1 MGRYLLRRLIQSV
14 PLLLGISILT
24 FLLLQA
30 TPGGPL
36 AMSENPGASGRVT
49 AETLARLRAR
59 YGLDDPIYI
68 QYLNWLKGTVQ
79 GDWGTSF
86 NTGRPVLTMITERL
100 PTTLQLTGL
109 SLLVTLLIALPIGLI
124 SAIKQYSWFDYLAT
138 SFSFFG
144 ISIPSFWLALM
155 LVYCF
160 AFKLDIL
167 PNAGL
172 SDPRIAYH
180 GWDALLDRGKHLIM
194 PVAVLSLT
202 STASLTRYLRASM
215 LDVIGQDYIR
225 TARAKGLK
233 ERAIVIGHALRN
245 GAVPMVTVLALEIPD
260 LFIGAVIVESIFA
273 IPGMGRLFIESAN
286 LRDYPVLMGILLI
299 ASALVIASNLIA
311 DVVYGWLD
319 PRISLK

>member
-14 PLLLGISILT
+14 PLLLGITILI

-36 AMSENPGASGRVT
+36 AMSENPASSGRVT
-49 AETLARLRAR
+49 AETLSRLRAR
-59 YGLDDPIYI
+59 YGLDDPMYL

-79 GDWGTSF
+79 GDWGSSF
-86 NTGRPVLTMITERL
+86 NTGRPVLTMIAERL

-109 SLLVTLLIALPIGLI
+109 SLLVTLLIALPIGII
-124 SAIKQYSWFDYLAT
+124 SAVKQYSWFDYLAT

-144 ISIPSFWLALM
+144 ISIPGFWMALM
-155 LVYCF
+155 LVYVF
-160 AFKLDIL
+160 AFQFDWL

-172 SDPRIAYH
+172 TDPRHSYE
-180 GWDALLDRGKHLIM
+180 GWDAIVDRAKHLIM

-215 LDVIGQDYIR
+215 LDVISQDYIR
-225 TARAKGLK
+225 TARSKGLK
-233 ERAIVIGHALRN
+233 EQAVVIRHALRN

-311 DVVYGWLD
+311 DLVYGWLD

>member
-1 MGRYLLRRLIQSV
+1 
-14 PLLLGISILT
+14 
-24 FLLLQA
+24 
-30 TPGGPL
+30 
-36 AMSENPGASGRVT
+36 
-49 AETLARLRAR
+49 
-59 YGLDDPIYI
+59 
-68 QYLNWLKGTVQ
+68 
-79 GDWGTSF
+79 
-86 NTGRPVLTMITERL
+86 
-100 PTTLQLTGL
+100 
-109 SLLVTLLIALPIGLI
+109 
-124 SAIKQYSWFDYLAT
+124 
-138 SFSFFG
+138 
-144 ISIPSFWLALM
+144 
-155 LVYCF
+155 
-160 AFKLDIL
+160 
-167 PNAGL
+167 
-172 SDPRIAYH
+172 
-180 GWDALLDRGKHLIM
+180 M

-225 TARAKGLK
+225 TARSKGLK
-233 ERAIVIGHALRN
+233 EQAVVIGHALRN

>member
-14 PLLLGISILT
+14 PLLLGITILI

-49 AETLARLRAR
+49 AETLRRLREH
-59 YGLDDPIYI
+59 YGLDDPMYI
-68 QYLNWLKGTVQ
+68 QYWNWLKGTVQ
-79 GDWGTSF
+79 GDWGSSF
-86 NTGRPVLTMITERL
+86 NTGRPVLTMVAERL

-109 SLLVTLLIALPIGLI
+109 SLLVTLLIALPIGII
-124 SAIKQYSWFDYLAT
+124 SAVKQYSWFDYLAT

-144 ISIPSFWLALM
+144 ISIPGFWMALM
-155 LVYCF
+155 LVYVF
-160 AFKLDIL
+160 AFQFDWL

-172 SDPRIAYH
+172 TDPRQSYQ
-180 GWDALLDRGKHLIM
+180 GWDALVDRGKHLIM

-215 LDVIGQDYIR
+215 LDVISQDYIR

-233 ERAIVIGHALRN
+233 EQAIVIGHALRN